1 MTRPNVK
8 PGSTEPALLAIH
20 APFPRSPTSSV
31 ALVPPMVA
39 SLTTADARAAANEEE
54 AATPDAIRNPLWVIA
69 MGLACLF
76 GVMAAVIALG

>member
-1 MTRPNVK
+1 
-8 PGSTEPALLAIH
+8 
-20 APFPRSPTSSV
+20 
-31 ALVPPMVA
+31 MVA
-39 SLTTADARAAANEEE
+39 SLTTADARAAANDEE